1 MSENKILFLSAK
13 DVEKAISMKETIAAM
28 RNAFLQLAKGEAVVP
43 LRSSI
48 DMPKENAGAL
58 FMPAYL
64 PDISKISL
72 KTVTINKDN
81 PDWGL
86 PMIQAM
92 VMIFDAATGSPVAVM
107 DGEHLTAMRTGAV
120 SGLATDLLARKDA
133 EVVAIIGTGAQGKT
147 QLEAVCEVREIKK
160 AIVFDLNKERANAF
174 AEMMSEKLQIE
185 VISAISPDDISLAD
199 IICTATSSSRPVFD
213 DANLRTG
220 VHINGVGSYRPDMC
234 EIPPETIVRAKVVID
249 QATAALAE
257 AGDLVQPI
265 EKGLITKEHIHAELG
280 EIVEGKKAKRENEEE
295 ITVFKSVGVAV
306 QDLATANKVIETAQK
321 LGLGTEVSL

>member
-28 RNAFLQLAKGEAVVP
+28 RNAFLQLATGEAVVP
-43 LRSSI
+43 LRSNI

-81 PDWGL
+81 PERGL

-92 VMIFDAATGSPVAVM
+92 VMIFDAVTGSPVAVM

-133 EVVAIIGTGAQGKT
+133 TVVAIIGTGAQGKT
-147 QLEAVCEVREIKK
+147 QLEAVCEVRDIKK
-160 AIVFDLNKERANAF
+160 AIVFDLNKECAYAF
-174 AEMMSEKLQIE
+174 AEKMSKKLNIE
-185 VISAISPDDISLAD
+185 VSPAISPYDISMAD
-199 IICTATSSSRPVFD
+199 IICTATSSNRPVFD

-234 EIPPETIVRAKVVID
+234 EIPAETIVRAKVVID
-249 QATAALAE
+249 QSTAALSE
-257 AGDLVQPI
+257 AGDLIQPI
-265 EKGLITKEHIHAELG
+265 EKGLINRDHIHAELG
-280 EIVEGKKAKRENEEE
+280 EILDGKKAKRENEEE

-306 QDLATANKVIETAQK
+306 QDLATAHKVIESARK

>member
-28 RNAFLQLAKGEAVVP
+28 RNAFLQLATGEAVVP
-43 LRSSI
+43 LRSNI

-81 PDWGL
+81 PERGL

-92 VMIFDAATGSPVAVM
+92 VMIFDAVTGSPVAVM

-133 EVVAIIGTGAQGKT
+133 TVVAIIGTGAQGKT
-147 QLEAVCEVREIKK
+147 QLEAVCEVRDIKK
-160 AIVFDLNKERANAF
+160 AIVFDLNKERAYAF
-174 AEMMSEKLQIE
+174 AEKMSKKLNIE
-185 VISAISPDDISLAD
+185 VSSAISPYDISMAD
-199 IICTATSSSRPVFD
+199 IICTATSSNRPVFD

-234 EIPPETIVRAKVVID
+234 EIPAETIVRAKVVID
-249 QATAALAE
+249 QSTAALSE
-257 AGDLVQPI
+257 AGDLIQPI
-265 EKGLITKEHIHAELG
+265 EKGLINRDHIHAELG
-280 EIVEGKKAKRENEEE
+280 EILDGKKAKRENEEE

-306 QDLATANKVIETAQK
+306 QDLATAHKVIESARK

>member
-28 RNAFLQLAKGEAVVP
+28 KDAFLQLAKGEAIVP
-43 LRSSI
+43 LRSNI
-48 DMPKENAGAL
+48 DMPKENAEAL

-81 PDWGL
+81 PERGL

-92 VMIFDAATGSPVAVM
+92 VMVFDAVTGSPIAVM

-160 AIVFDLNKERANAF
+160 AIVFDLNNERANSF
-174 AEMMSEKLQIE
+174 AEKMSKKLGIE
-185 VISAISPDDISLAD
+185 VISAISPEDISLAD

-234 EIPPETIVRAKVVID
+234 EIPAETIVRAKVVID
-249 QATAALAE
+249 QASAALAE
-257 AGDLVQPI
+257 AGDLIQPI
-265 EKGLITKEHIHAELG
+265 ENGLITKDHIYAELD
-280 EIVEGKKAKRENEEE
+280 EIVAGTKTKRENDEE

-306 QDLATANKVIETAQK
+306 QDLSTAHKVIENARK
-321 LGLGTEVSL
+321 LGLGTDVRL

>member
-1 MSENKILFLSAK
+1 MSENKVLFLSAK
-13 DVEKAISMKETIAAM
+13 EVEKAITMKETIAAM
-28 RNAFLQLAKGEAVVP
+28 RGAFLQLAKGEAVVP

-48 DMPKENAGAL
+48 DMPKENAEAL

-81 PDWGL
+81 PERGL

-92 VMIFDAATGSPVAVM
+92 VMVFDAVTGSPIAVM

-147 QLEAVCEVREIKK
+147 QLEAVCEVRHIKK
-160 AIVFDLNKERANAF
+160 AIVFDLNKERANTF
-174 AEMMSEKLQIE
+174 AEKMSKKLGIE
-185 VISAISPDDISLAD
+185 VVSATSPDDISLAD

-234 EIPPETIVRAKVVID
+234 EIPAETIVRAKVVID

-257 AGDLVQPI
+257 AGDLLQPI
-265 EKGLITKEHIHAELG
+265 ENGLITKDHIHAELG
-280 EIVEGKKAKRENEEE
+280 EIVAGTKIKRENDDE

-306 QDLATANKVIETAQK
+306 QDLSTAHKVIESARK